1 MKIKRFGYWISNVE
15 REKSLGDTIIDI
27 VSWVGL
33 VIMILT
39 IMSCFVDRIIR

>member
-1 MKIKRFGYWISNVE
+1 MKIKRYGHWISNVE

-39 IMSCFVDRIIR
+39 IMSCLAEWLWR